1 MNYKGIPIREDFI
14 VKMNR
19 IKKGRKFKKIKKRYN
34 ICYISLFIIIFIC
47 FIIIIFLICYVYK
60 ENSDLIKKI
69 QKLNR
74 ENEEYKAKFNNIK
87 KQTEIELTDKYI
99 NFKKIANN
107 TNNKYIGL
115 ENCIFR
121 KEKDCIYEFL
131 IPKKVIG
138 KKMQLIGPKGDGGY
152 VLMDDFHNISIAYSF
167 GISGDV
173 SFDADLARKNIDIY
187 MYDHTIKRLPYN
199 NSKFHWQ
206 KIGITGNIQNNKSLQ
221 TLKEILHNNG
231 HLNEKNMILKM
242 DVEHSEW
249 ESLINTPDEILK
261 KFKYIAIEYHFD
273 KKKKMNLYY
282 NVLKK
287 LQNTHQVFYLHC
299 NNCGGYFY
307 FGNFTICNALEVS
320 YIIKEGNQFEKDES
334 VYPIPEFD
342 FKNCFKPPLDFNLN
356 LLKFYDN

>member
-1 MNYKGIPIREDFI
+1 
-14 VKMNR
+14 
-19 IKKGRKFKKIKKRYN
+19 
-34 ICYISLFIIIFIC
+34 
-47 FIIIIFLICYVYK
+47 
-60 ENSDLIKKI
+60 
-69 QKLNR
+69 
-74 ENEEYKAKFNNIK
+74 
-87 KQTEIELTDKYI
+87 
-99 NFKKIANN
+99 
-107 TNNKYIGL
+107 
-115 ENCIFR
+115 
-121 KEKDCIYEFL
+121 
-131 IPKKVIG
+131 
-138 KKMQLIGPKGDGGY
+138 MQLIGPKGDGGY

-173 SFDADLARKNIDIY
+173 SFDAALAKKNIDIY

-199 NSKFHWQ
+199 NSKFHWK

-273 KKKKMNLYY
+273 KKEKIYLYY

-287 LQNTHQVFYLHC
+287 LKNTHQVFYLHC

-342 FKNCFKPPLDFNLN
+342 FKNCLKPSLDFNFN